1 MSFSALLRA
10 ALRAPWLRVALV
22 ATLLLAQHGALTHAL
37 THAAAY
43 AHTETAHAGLAPID
57 HDSRDPAG
65 TVVESCV
72 LDFAYSQVLGGVHA
86 GHDLAFSAAEQLLVV
101 TAILAVRNSATVVP
115 YDSRGPPV
123 IS

>member
-1 MSFSALLRA
+1 MCFSALLRA

-22 ATLLLAQHGALTHAL
+22 ATLLLAQHGALTHAAAIA
-37 THAAAY
+37 HAA
-43 AHTETAHAGLAPID
+43 TAHAGPTPID